1 MNKRRRNQ
9 NEYRNIR
16 PGSALQRGNVWVPVT
31 ENVKEKHE
39 YWNSFTIA
47 KTDKMFQEIETKFRH
62 LSARRRSIG
71 HTVSVTTP
79 TELIYKKLMCRNS
92 DSYNLTKPY
101 PSGSCQTVLVGET
114 STFCVSSNVNGNL
127 MEILNRKH

>member
-9 NEYRNIR
+9 SESRNIR

-47 KTDKMFQEIETKFRH
+47 KTDKMFREIETKFRD

-71 HTVSVTTP
+71 HKVSVTTP
-79 TELIYKKLMCRNS
+79 TEIIYKKLMSRNS
-92 DSYNLTKPY
+92 DSYNFTKAY
-101 PSGSCQTVLVGET
+101 PSGSCQVQ
-114 STFCVSSNVNGNL
+114 
-127 MEILNRKH
+127 H